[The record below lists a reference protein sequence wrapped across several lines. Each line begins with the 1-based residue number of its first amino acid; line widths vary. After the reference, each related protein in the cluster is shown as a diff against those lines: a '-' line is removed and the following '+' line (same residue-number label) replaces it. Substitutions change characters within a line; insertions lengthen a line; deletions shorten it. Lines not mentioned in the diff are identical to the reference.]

1 MLTPEQLQTIKAV
14 LFMRLM
20 AERGGEWVL
29 TFAEVEAIGQEFDG
43 WSIHLQASENG
54 MRLRVQS
61 PKVPA

>member
-1 MLTPEQLQTIKAV
+1 
-14 LFMRLM
+14 M

-29 TFAEVEAIGQEFDG
+29 TFAEVEQIGQEFDG